1 MDGRMN
7 RICTF
12 TASQKANSVKMCG
25 WNDKENNTL
34 SSAIEHLEKKFKI
47 PYDQRGA
54 GDAASWIFDLN
65 PKNHH
70 FKSLG
75 HNPTLLGLFFSILD
89 QFCNTSHF
97 VSNGELISL
106 QEADGKFEL
115 KGNDVPSK
123 LFCGFA
129 NWFGHIISDISG
141 SSGTKGR
148 GMGIPSPIWSWTND
162 IIAIK
167 RKQNIPVGEFDKSIN
182 ELALEIYK
190 QGYDSRF
197 QVAQAIPVFINE
209 LLVRVIY
216 SVRRLVKYFTSTK
229 SEDRSFSSLWKSC
242 EPFSNATVKRMLTV
256 AHGTFCL
263 IDTGDAVARGF
274 VSGGGSFNV
283 AEFAMRLNIVGI
295 GRFTISLYGE
305 AHTGL
310 KRHALKEDIVVIHRQ
325 KIILEDYIEGLNYLA
340 EIYDDKELLLFTQEF
355 RESDM
360 YIQAFKKSILLAQRD
375 IKSYELAVVELK
387 ERISRI
393 IDENAKLNDAISNIA
408 TLGLDYSKMTE
419 AQQYELGAYVN
430 LMNASTQLLINPI
443 KDLSPK
449 FSMTDLDGFMAW
461 KDRKTDKSIYEDNK
475 DFIVSLANLLYK
487 IELDDREKKLLW
499 KSLRKNK
506 KMLKSMDIS
515 KKEFD
520 MDLMNGILDAL
531 RYKYIQNEKLV

>member
-1 MDGRMN
+1 MSTVNGNVDNNEKFVLLELGVGEDGYEFASDIKTALSNAEEELTDITFKLEESMESLKMLTTDCDKSDYILAACSGAICGILDIFLVGKPGESPIGDVTDKWFENRTMD
-7 RICTF
+7 F
-12 TASQKANSVKMCG
+12 AKMCG

-167 RKQNIPVGEFDKSIN
+167 RKQNIPVGEFDKS
-182 ELALEIYK
+182 
-190 QGYDSRF
+190 
-197 QVAQAIPVFINE
+197 INE

-360 YIQAFKKSILLAQRD
+360 YIQAFKKSILLAQKRQVPD
-375 IKSYELAVVELK
+375 NVLLK
-387 ERISRI
+387 
-393 IDENAKLNDAISNIA
+393 
-408 TLGLDYSKMTE
+408 
-419 AQQYELGAYVN
+419 
-430 LMNASTQLLINPI
+430 
-443 KDLSPK
+443 
-449 FSMTDLDGFMAW
+449 
-461 KDRKTDKSIYEDNK
+461 DKS
-475 DFIVSLANLLYK
+475 
-487 IELDDREKKLLW
+487 
-499 KSLRKNK
+499 
-506 KMLKSMDIS
+506 DIDSYFMGGS
-515 KKEFD
+515 K
-520 MDLMNGILDAL
+520 
-531 RYKYIQNEKLV
+531 